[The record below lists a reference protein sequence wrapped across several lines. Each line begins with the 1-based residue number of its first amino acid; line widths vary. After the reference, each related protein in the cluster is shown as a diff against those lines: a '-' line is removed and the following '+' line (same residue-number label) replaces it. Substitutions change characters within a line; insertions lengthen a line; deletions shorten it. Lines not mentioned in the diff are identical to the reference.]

1 MTIDRRFHAL
11 AIAFGLLA
19 FSNFTKPFE
28 MQGEVGLVF
37 FGERLHGTSN
47 LLIAPLFGV
56 YLAAYAYGLWTKQRF
71 ALPFGILYAVYV
83 TVNLYLFRARSPDLA
98 AVNSLYGLT
107 YIVIALGISWGAV
120 LFLLRHPRDLRRA
133 DPTR

>member
-1 MTIDRRFHAL
+1 MTTDQRFRAF
-11 AIAFGLLA
+11 AGAFGLLA

-37 FGERLHGTSN
+37 FGERLHGAWN
-47 LLIAPLFGV
+47 LLIAPLFGL
-56 YLAAYAYGLWTKQRF
+56 YLAAYAYGFWTKQRF
-71 ALPFGILYAVYV
+71 ALPLGIVYALYV
-83 TVNLYLFRARSPDLA
+83 TLNLYLFRYRSPELA
-98 AVNSLYGLT
+98 AMNSLYGLT
-107 YIVIALGISWGAV
+107 YIVIALAISWGAV

>member
-1 MTIDRRFHAL
+1 MSGDRPFRAF
-11 AIAFGLLA
+11 AIVFGLLS

-28 MQGEVGLVF
+28 MQDEVGLVF
-37 FGERLHGTSN
+37 FGERLSGSAN

-56 YLAAYAYGLWTKQRF
+56 YLAAYAYCLWTKSRA
-71 ALPFGILYAVYV
+71 ALPLGVIYALYV
-83 TVNLYLFRARSPDLA
+83 TINVWLFRVRSPDLV
-98 AVNSLYGLT
+98 AVNSLYGIT

-120 LFLLRHPRDLRRA
+120 AFLVRHVGALRRA

>member
-1 MTIDRRFHAL
+1 MTRDRLFHVFAVLFAL
-11 AIAFGLLA
+11 VS

-37 FGERLHGTSN
+37 FGERLHGTAN

-56 YLAAYAYGLWTKQRF
+56 YLGVYAFTIWTKQRL
-71 ALPFGILYAVYV
+71 ALPLGLIYALYV
-83 TVNLYLFRARSPDLA
+83 TVNLYLFRARSPDLV
-98 AVNSLYGLT
+98 AVNSLYGVT
-107 YIVIALGISWGAV
+107 YVLIALGVSWGAV
-120 LFLLRHPRDLRRA
+120 VFLARHVRDLRRL

>member
-1 MTIDRRFHAL
+1 MTTERLFRLFAVL
-11 AIAFGLLA
+11 FGLLS

-37 FGERLHGTSN
+37 LGERLHGTTN

-56 YLAAYAYGLWTKQRF
+56 YLGVYAYAVWTKQRL
-71 ALPFGILYAVYV
+71 ALPLGIIYALYV
-83 TVNLYLFRARSPDLA
+83 TLNLFLFRARSPDLV
-98 AVNSLYGLT
+98 AVNSLYGVT
-107 YIVIALGISWGAV
+107 YIVIALGVSWGAV
-120 LFLLRHPRDLRRA
+120 VFLAKHVRDLRRV